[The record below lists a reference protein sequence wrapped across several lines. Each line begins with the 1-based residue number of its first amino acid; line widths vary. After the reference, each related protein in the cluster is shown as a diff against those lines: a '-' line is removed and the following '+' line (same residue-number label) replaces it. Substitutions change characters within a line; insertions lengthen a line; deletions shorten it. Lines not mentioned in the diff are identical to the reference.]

1 MLQRTPRTFIH
12 EDCHLHMAQRSG
24 GPREH
29 GMCRLRKAPAVGW
42 QPSCHLGGL
51 GSSPRPTPLSVCLLF
66 SGCGPQDLWWQA
78 SCSQNL
84 ADCLLQSTA
93 PPPPFSGGP
102 LPTLLCPACRFA
114 QPPPARHD
122 LCQRGRGRA
131 GRTGAPGGL
140 GDENA
145 RGLRRRHPFWWEA
158 DQAAPRGLRHVGRA
172 KRTWREEPRGA
183 LRKRGAAPRRPALH
197 VPSGAFLVI
206 PVISQISFW
215 YLTWWRQPGISITNN
230 SPAF

>member
-1 MLQRTPRTFIH
+1 MGRQHAGCPRVRGQ
-12 EDCHLHMAQRSG
+12 LRRAPGPRAPALWRRPAAAPPRAQR
-24 GPREH
+24 
-29 GMCRLRKAPAVGW
+29 C
-42 QPSCHLGGL
+42 
-51 GSSPRPTPLSVCLLF
+51 PRPAWRFSVWSWESGELGWLMAFSVSVCLRHF
-66 SGCGPQDLWWQA
+66 VCPGGRPQFCWTCCVLWQCA
-78 SCSQNL
+78 
-84 ADCLLQSTA
+84 
-93 PPPPFSGGP
+93 GGP

-183 LRKRGAAPRRPALH
+183 PPKRGAAPRRPALH

-215 YLTWWRQPGISITNN
+215 YLTRWRQPGISITNN